1 MTMKRSMTFLQKI
14 AALAFSLALVAA
26 LIPAAALANTISP
39 QEGNP
44 NGTSGTC
51 TWEIDES
58 GKLTVRPTDG
68 ISGVLEWEGQAQWN
82 GNPWVDDYAKRITS
96 AVIEPGVKTGANVK
110 DMFYFCEN
118 MTSVDLGGL
127 DTGKAQDMTGM
138 FNHCSSLKEVS
149 MVGRHTENV
158 TKMGSMFWGCS
169 SLETIDL
176 SGMNTAKVTNMSGM
190 FMECSS
196 LKTLIL
202 SSFDTSN
209 VTTMSKMFLGCESL
223 EELDLSNFKTKK
235 VTDMQGMFEGCSELK
250 SLDLSDFDT
259 SKVTSQSG
267 MFTDCT
273 AIERITLGPKFEFID
288 DSAKLPNAD
297 WISSATGDAV
307 SSGDMS
313 AGDGP
318 ITFVKDKGDDP
329 DAKPPV
335 IDEENKPEPWE
346 PGSSDGMEIKTDID
360 PDELVCV
367 KVDGKVVDKDNYT
380 IDEETGAITLK
391 PEYLEKLGGGNH
403 SIDFVT
409 STGTA
414 STEFKVTG
422 EPNKPGDGDQNKP
435 GNSGN
440 EGNNNGGTT
449 YGHLMLRLYNP
460 NSGEHFFTV
469 SPVERDH
476 LVYEGWRDEGIGWV
490 APTNGD
496 PVFRLYNPIA
506 GEHHYT
512 LSSHERDML
521 VDAGW
526 NDEGVGWYSDKGK
539 KIALYRL
546 YNPYEYANNHHYTTS
561 EFERDHLISVGW
573 RDEGVGWHGVSK

>member
-1 MTMKRSMTFLQKI
+1 MTMKRNLSILQKI
-14 AALAFSLALVAA
+14 TALAFSLALVVA
-26 LIPAAALANTISP
+26 LVPAAALANTASP
-39 QEGNP
+39 QASVVA
-44 NGTSGTC
+44 NGMSGDC
-51 TWEIDES
+51 EWEIDDE
-58 GKLTVRPTDG
+58 GKLTIRPGAAGGKLGDSFG
-68 ISGVLEWEGQAQWN
+68 DESWQHPMHSLKVKS
-82 GNPWVDDYAKRITS
+82 V
-96 AVIEPGVKTGANVK
+96 VIEPGVKAGK
-110 DMFYFCEN
+110 SLHDMFN
-118 MTSVDLGGL
+118 MCDNIASVDLTGL
-127 DTGKAQDMTGM
+127 DTINATDMGGM
-138 FNHCSSLKEVS
+138 FRFCRSLKEVS
-149 MVGRHTENV
+149 MIGRHTENV
-158 TKMGSMFWGCS
+158 TDMGSMFMGCE
-169 SLETIDL
+169 SLETVNL
-176 SGMNTAKVTNMSGM
+176 SGVNTAKVTNMSGM
-190 FMECSS
+190 FMGCSS
-196 LKTLIL
+196 LKTLNL

-209 VTTMSKMFLGCESL
+209 VTNMSVMFQGCENL
-223 EELDLSNFKTKK
+223 EGLDLSNFVTKK
-235 VTDMQGMFEGCSELK
+235 VENMQGMFSGCSSLK
-250 SLDLSDFDT
+250 SLDLSNFDT

-273 AIERITLGPKFEFID
+273 AIDRITLGPKFEFID
-288 DSAKLPNAD
+288 ESAMLPDAD
-297 WISSATGDAV
+297 WISSATGGSV

-346 PGSSDGMEIKTDID
+346 PGSSDGLEIGTDID

-367 KVDGKVVDKDNYT
+367 KVDGKVVDKDDYT
-380 IDEETGAITLK
+380 IDKETGAIVLK
-391 PEYLEKLGGGNH
+391 PEFLESLGGGDH

-422 EPNKPGDGDQNKP
+422 EPNKPGDDGQNKP
-435 GNSGN
+435 DDSNNSGN
-440 EGNNNGGTT
+440 NGGST

-476 LVYEGWRDEGIGWV
+476 LIYEGWRDEGIGWV

-496 PVFRLYNPIA
+496 PVYRLYNPIA

-512 LSSHERDML
+512 LSSAERDML

-526 NDEGVGWYSDKGK
+526 NDEGVGWYSDKDQK
-539 KIALYRL
+539 VALYRV

-561 EFERDHLISVGW
+561 EVERDHLISVGW